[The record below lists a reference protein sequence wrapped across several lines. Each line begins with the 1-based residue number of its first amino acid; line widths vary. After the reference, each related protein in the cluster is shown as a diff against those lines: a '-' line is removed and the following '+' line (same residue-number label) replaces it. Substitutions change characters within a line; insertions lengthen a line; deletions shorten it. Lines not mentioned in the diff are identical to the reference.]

1 MADYLPVYKPGQ
13 ALTLKASDAVT
24 GGQIVEVTGDG
35 TVGPAAAASAKVIGV
50 AGFDADTNENV
61 TVFAGGVQGVVA
73 NGSVSAG
80 DSIVAG
86 VSGSAV
92 AQSGIDPVIGIAL
105 SDASD
110 GNLVRVKFCGLQE
123 TLSS

>member
-61 TVFAGGVQGVVA
+61 TVFAGGVQGVVG
-73 NGSVSAG
+73 NGSDTSG
-80 DSIVAG
+80 DYSRVDVVG
-86 VSGSAV
+86 CLVLQKGT
-92 AQSGIDPVIGIAL
+92 
-105 SDASD
+105 DA
-110 GNLVRVKFCGLQE
+110 
-123 TLSS
+123 